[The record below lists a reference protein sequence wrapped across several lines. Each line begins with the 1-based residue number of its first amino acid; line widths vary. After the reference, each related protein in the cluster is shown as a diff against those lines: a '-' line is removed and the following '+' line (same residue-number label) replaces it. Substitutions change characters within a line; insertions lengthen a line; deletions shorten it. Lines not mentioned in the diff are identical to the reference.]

1 MYSADGGHAPS
12 VEHGVGQEK
21 KSRLGREVV
30 RLLEAGVSGR
40 AFPGASACV
49 GWRKGGEATFV
60 SAVAGRVVPDGTTV
74 EGSTPYDLASLTKP
88 LVAMAA
94 LRMVVAGKVALD
106 ARADSLVNDVRGGPG
121 GAKTLEALLSH
132 RAGLAAWG
140 GLYLDVPHDPG
151 TPAARRWILSE
162 AARRQHEEDGAV
174 VYSDL
179 GYIIAGEMLARAAGQ
194 TLDQVVAR
202 YVTEPLG
209 IDHDVFYAG
218 ALPAEA
224 RTQLARRAAP
234 TERCEW
240 RGRLVR
246 GEVHDENCAALG
258 GVSGHA
264 GMFGS
269 AQAVATF
276 GRTMLD
282 VLDGRSD
289 FLPAKL
295 LEGALADPGDGDT
308 HRLGWDTKSAGESAA
323 GRRMSAGSF
332 GHLGFTGTSIWCDRT
347 RNVVVVLLTNRVH
360 PSRANEKIRGFRP
373 AFHDGVLAMLD

>member
-1 MYSADGGHAPS
+1 M
-12 VEHGVGQEK
+12 GQEL
-21 KSRLGREVV
+21 KSKLRREIV

-49 GWRKGGEATFV
+49 GWREGDADVFV
-60 SAVAGRVVPDGTTV
+60 PAVAGRVAPDGPAV
-74 EGSTPYDLASLTKP
+74 EEGTPYDLASLTKP

-94 LRMVVAGKVALD
+94 LRMVVAGKVTLD

-121 GAKTLEALLSH
+121 GAKTLEALLRH

-151 TPAARRWILSE
+151 TAPARRWILSE
-162 AARRQHEEDGAV
+162 AARRQHEQDEPV

-209 IDHDVFYAG
+209 IDHEVYYAG
-218 ALPAEA
+218 ALPSEL
-224 RTQLARRAAP
+224 RTQLVRRAAP

-269 AQAVATF
+269 ARAVAAF

-289 FLPAKL
+289 FLPPEL

-308 HRLGWDTKSAGESAA
+308 HRLGWDTKSAGESSA
-323 GRRMSAGSF
+323 GRRMSANSF
-332 GHLGFTGTSIWCDRT
+332 GHLGFTGTSIWCDRA
-347 RNVVVVLLTNRVH
+347 RDVVVVLLTNRVH

-373 AFHDGVLAMLD
+373 AFHDGVLALLD